1 MAEPAP
7 IEQLSQPPGAA
18 PVRGSFAP
26 YFKARAS
33 NNPTFYFDTTGGRFI
48 VMAFIGSS
56 HDAAGRA
63 HLDQL
68 LALERHFDDGK
79 ICFFG
84 VTCDSEDE
92 DVLVQRV
99 PGIRYFW
106 DTDRNVSTLYGAQT
120 SSGYRRQ
127 TVIVDPSMRV
137 LAVLPFDGD
146 PQAHGEA
153 ITRLIERLPVP
164 DAHAGVPMHAP
175 VLVAPRIFEAS
186 LCKHLIG
193 LYDRHGGQGSG
204 FMREVDGR
212 TVAINDYRHKRR
224 TDHVIEDAATLA
236 ETERLI
242 RSRLFPQIEKAFM
255 FRPTQIERY
264 IVAKYSADPGG
275 HFRPHRD
282 NRTKGT
288 AHRKFAVS
296 INLNAEDYQGGDL
309 RFPEYGSRVYRAPT
323 GGAVVFSCSLLHEC
337 TSMTQGSR
345 YCFLPF
351 LYDDA
356 SARLR
361 NENMKFLGATKAQVE
376 AS

>member
-1 MAEPAP
+1 
-7 IEQLSQPPGAA
+7 
-18 PVRGSFAP
+18 
-26 YFKARAS
+26 
-33 NNPTFYFDTTGGRFI
+33 
-48 VMAFIGSS
+48 
-56 HDAAGRA
+56 
-63 HLDQL
+63 
-68 LALERHFDDGK
+68 
-79 ICFFG
+79 
-84 VTCDSEDE
+84 
-92 DVLVQRV
+92 
-99 PGIRYFW
+99 
-106 DTDRNVSTLYGAQT
+106 
-120 SSGYRRQ
+120 
-127 TVIVDPSMRV
+127 
-137 LAVLPFDGD
+137 
-146 PQAHGEA
+146 
-153 ITRLIERLPVP
+153 
-164 DAHAGVPMHAP
+164 
-175 VLVAPRIFEAS
+175 
-186 LCKHLIG
+186 
-193 LYDRHGGQGSG
+193 
-204 FMREVDGR
+204 MREVDGR

-224 TDHVIEDAATLA
+224 TDHVIEDAAMLA

-264 IVAKYSADPGG
+264 IVAQYSADPGG

-351 LYDDA
+351 LYDDG

-361 NENMKFLGATKAQVE
+361 TENMKFLGATPDQAE
-376 AS
+376 AN

>member
-1 MAEPAP
+1 MAQTPV

-18 PVRGSFAP
+18 PVRGQFAP

-33 NNPTFYFDTTGGRFI
+33 NNPSFYFDTTGGRFI
-48 VMAFIGSS
+48 VLAFIGSA
-56 HDAAGRA
+56 HDPAGRQ

-68 LALERHFDDGK
+68 LALERFFDDANV
-79 ICFFG
+79 CFFG
-84 VTCDSEDE
+84 VTCDPEDE
-92 DVLVQRV
+92 KVLVQRV

-106 DTDRNVSTLYGAQT
+106 DTNRNVSTLYGAQT
-120 SSGYRRQ
+120 DTGYRRQ
-127 TVIVDPSMRV
+127 TVVVDPAMRV
-137 LAVLPFDGD
+137 LAVVPFDQD
-146 PQAHGEA
+146 RQAHGEA
-153 ITRLIERLPVP
+153 VKTLIERLPRP
-164 DAHAGVPMHAP
+164 DAHAGVAMHAP
-175 VLVAPRIFEAS
+175 VLIAPRIFES
-186 LCKHLIG
+186 RLCKELTD
-193 LYDRHGGQGSG
+193 LYDRHGGQESG
-204 FMREVDGR
+204 FMREVEGR

-224 TDHVIEDAATLA
+224 TDHVIEDAAIRA
-236 ETERLI
+236 ECEQMM

-255 FRPTQIERY
+255 FRPTRIERY
-264 IVAKYSADPGG
+264 IVARYAADPGG

-296 INLNAEDYQGGDL
+296 INLNAEDYEGGDL

-337 TSMTQGSR
+337 TSMVKGAR

-351 LYDDA
+351 LYDEE

-361 NENMKFLGATKAQVE
+361 EENMKYLGIAPEEAQ
-376 AS
+376 AG